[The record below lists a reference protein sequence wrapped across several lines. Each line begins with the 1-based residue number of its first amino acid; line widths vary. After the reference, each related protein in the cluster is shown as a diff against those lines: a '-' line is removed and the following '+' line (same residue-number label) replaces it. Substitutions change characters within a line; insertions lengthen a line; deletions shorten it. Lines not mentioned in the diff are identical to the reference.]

1 MQERIMDFY
10 ERYHELKRRYS
21 DAFEVRA
28 DAEETEDEFLRR
40 LPLREKLA
48 DDVFELA
55 SEYVRSELEKSGK
68 PLDIVLYPAYI
79 LDTFE
84 ESEAPE
90 YLFTYLDDIMKY
102 EDIIEGS
109 VVERVNRMR

>member
-1 MQERIMDFY
+1 MMDFE
-10 ERYHELKRRYS
+10 ERYYDLKRRH
-21 DAFEVRA
+21 A
-28 DAEETEDEFLRR
+28 DVFGVQPGAEETEDEFLKR

-55 SEYVRSELEKSGK
+55 SEYVKSELEKSGK

-84 ESEAPE
+84 ESETPE
-90 YLFTYLDDIMKY
+90 YLFTYLRDVIKY

>member
-1 MQERIMDFY
+1 MDFD
-10 ERYHELKRRYS
+10 ERYHDLKRRHS
-21 DAFEVRA
+21 EAFKE
-28 DAEETEDEFLRR
+28 DPDEEETEDEFLKR
-40 LPLREKLA
+40 LPLREQLA
-48 DDVFELA
+48 AEIFELA
-55 SEYVRSELEKSGK
+55 SEYVRSELEKSGR

-84 ESEAPE
+84 ESETPE
-90 YLFTYLDDIMKY
+90 YLFTYLKDIIKY

>member
-1 MQERIMDFY
+1 MQERIMDFN
-10 ERYHELKRRYS
+10 EWYHELKRRHVE
-21 DAFEVRA
+21 AFEVRE

-40 LPLREKLA
+40 LPFREKLA

-55 SEYVRSELEKSGK
+55 SEYVKAELEKSGK

-84 ESEAPE
+84 ESESPE
-90 YLFTYLDDIMKY
+90 YLFTYLKDIIKY

>member
-1 MQERIMDFY
+1 MDFE
-10 ERYHELKRRYS
+10 ERYHDLKRRHDDVFGVQPS
-21 DAFEVRA
+21 
-28 DAEETEDEFLRR
+28 AEETEDEFLKS

-55 SEYVRSELEKSGK
+55 SEYVKSELEKSGK

-84 ESEAPE
+84 ESETPE
-90 YLFTYLDDIMKY
+90 YLFTYLRDVIKY